1 MTAMSGWDEPRA
13 LELVRRL
20 VLRELQP
27 GTPIPNDDEDLVK
40 AGTIDSMGWVGIL
53 SGIEEATGIRNFG
66 ASWPEGRAQSIRA
79 LVDAVRE
86 GLGKSE
92 GKSEQAVSPSGA
104 SEAYSVSVVG
114 WGFSLGSQ
122 RISAAGVEQ
131 ECDLPAGTILER
143 AGIQSVSRATA
154 NETEVSL
161 AVKAVELAL
170 AKASVEPDSV
180 DVLVAT
186 STTSLGF
193 PSFAALL
200 HSRLLL
206 RESCAAWDVGGACV
220 GLVHALAAAK
230 GSLYEGRRRLALIV
244 ASEVN
249 SRALARP
256 GVPGEFR
263 GLFGDGACAFV
274 LSRSTDAGGQ
284 GFRVGEFVS
293 GCSGAF
299 ASSLGVMLREKG
311 ELEVTFKGE
320 QLASAAVATL
330 NQVVGSLEDFSATP
344 RSAVDLFAFH
354 EPNPRLT
361 EIFAQRAGIPLEKI
375 ARVAHTSGNLGSV
388 TCGVNLCTALTR
400 CDGTSGRT
408 IFVAAVGPGLLWAG
422 TYLS

>member
-1 MTAMSGWDEPRA
+1 MTALHAWDEPRA

-20 VLRELQP
+20 VLRELQRGAP
-27 GTPIPNDDEDLVK
+27 FPNDDEDLVK
-40 AGTIDSMGWVGIL
+40 AGAIDSMGWVGIL

-66 ASWPEGRAQSIRA
+66 ASWPEGRAQSVHA
-79 LVDAVRE
+79 LVDAVRDD
-86 GLGKSE
+86 LVKSQSHIRGQDLPGE
-92 GKSEQAVSPSGA
+92 TTAGRSI
-104 SEAYSVSVVG
+104 SVAG
-114 WGFSLGSQ
+114 WGYSLASL
-122 RISAAGVEQ
+122 RVDAASIER
-131 ECDLPAGTILER
+131 ECGLIVGTILER
-143 AGIQSVSRATA
+143 AGIQSVSRAAA
-154 NETEVSL
+154 NETEISL
-161 AVKAVELAL
+161 GVKAAELAL
-170 AKASVEPDSV
+170 AKAGVEPDAV

-206 RESCAAWDVGGACV
+206 RESCAALDVGGACV
-220 GLVHALAAAK
+220 GLIHALAAAK

-274 LSRSTDAGGQ
+274 LTRSADIGGQ

-299 ASSLGVMLREKG
+299 SSALGVMLGEKG

-330 NQVVGSLEDFSATP
+330 NQVVGSLEDLSATP

-375 ARVAHTSGNLGSV
+375 ARVAHTSGNLGSA

-400 CDGTSGRT
+400 CDGTSSRT